1 MATILSLSKARKIK
15 ARTARQQQATE
26 NRIVFGRTK
35 DEKAKQSADTARA
48 IARIDGHKL
57 SPKDTSDG

>member
-1 MATILSLSKARKIK
+1 MATILSLSKARKTK

-35 DEKAKQSADTARA
+35 DEKAKQSADTTRA
-48 IARIDGHKL
+48 IARTDGHKL